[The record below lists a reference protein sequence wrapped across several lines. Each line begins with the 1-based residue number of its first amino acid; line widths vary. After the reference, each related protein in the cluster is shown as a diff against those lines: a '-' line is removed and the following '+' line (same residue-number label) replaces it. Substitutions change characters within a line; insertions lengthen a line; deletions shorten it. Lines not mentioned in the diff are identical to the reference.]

1 MKAVLLVIVLALL
14 AAQDA
19 LAFRAYSSSRERRAC
34 TSTRQPLYTRGLQ
47 ARKLDAEADAMN
59 KNKGGAKASNN
70 KKGKGGKGKRQAG
83 GTKASKKLEAEAPVV
98 ELKVDSAV
106 VTKDEKASA
115 STPAPTLASTAVA
128 TEMDTIDVVRQ
139 SVEADE
145 PQELWVQ
152 PDSGTTSSPPIMSIP
167 PPPLFE
173 EEGEE
178 GGGFEMVSSE
188 DVLRAPP
195 SLYVY
200 GSNKGGENAPPPAEV
215 VFFGE
220 PRRPPPIEALR
231 DTRYHGPLLS
241 WARHANVIP
250 RSTEERAV
258 KVYVFYS
265 ILFYSILFS
274 VVLPPL
280 FVMVSLSLSRSITV
294 RLHSLT
300 PHCTRV

>member
-1 MKAVLLVIVLALL
+1 M
-14 AAQDA
+14 
-19 LAFRAYSSSRERRAC
+19 
-34 TSTRQPLYTRGLQ
+34 
-47 ARKLDAEADAMN
+47 
-59 KNKGGAKASNN
+59 
-70 KKGKGGKGKRQAG
+70 
-83 GTKASKKLEAEAPVV
+83 
-98 ELKVDSAV
+98 
-106 VTKDEKASA
+106 
-115 STPAPTLASTAVA
+115 
-128 TEMDTIDVVRQ
+128 DVVRQ

-152 PDSGTTSSPPIMSIP
+152 PDSGTASPPIMSIP

-178 GGGFEMVSSE
+178 GGDFEMVNSD

-195 SLYVY
+195 SLY

-258 KVYVFYS
+258 KVYVLGS
-265 ILFYSILFS
+265 IPYCSSSLVCDRLFF
-274 VVLPPL
+274 
-280 FVMVSLSLSRSITV
+280 SLSIYYYLPAFSDTA
-294 RLHSLT
+294 
-300 PHCTRV
+300 